1 MFLRL
6 IFFELI
12 FFTLLYLFLKFF
24 LDKRYFGASIK
35 VFTIVL
41 ILLIVAQTSI
51 LFVLSWI

>member
-41 ILLIVAQTSI
+41 ILLIVTQTSI

>member
-12 FFTLLYLFLKFF
+12 FFILLYLFLKFF
-24 LDKRYFGASIK
+24 LDERYLGPSIK
-35 VFTIVL
+35 VLTIVL

>member
-12 FFTLLYLFLKFF
+12 LFILLYLFLKLF
-24 LDKRYFGASIK
+24 LDKRYFGPSVK
-35 VFTIVL
+35 VLLTVVM
-41 ILLIVAQTSI
+41 LLIAAQTAI

>member
-12 FFTLLYLFLKFF
+12 FFVLLYLFFKFF
-24 LDKRYFGASIK
+24 LDKRYFGAFIK
-35 VFTIVL
+35 VFTLVL
-41 ILLIVAQTSI
+41 ILLFVTQTSI